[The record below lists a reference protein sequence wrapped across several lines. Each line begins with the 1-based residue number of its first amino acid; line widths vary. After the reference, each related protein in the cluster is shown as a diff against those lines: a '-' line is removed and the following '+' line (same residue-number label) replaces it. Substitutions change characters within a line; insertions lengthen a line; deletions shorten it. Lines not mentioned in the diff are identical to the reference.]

1 MHSQVFKSK
10 VNQFKH
16 KLSLGHWPQ
25 RLMNQGLH
33 NNIIFG
39 TYLKIK
45 ESVICIKQQ
54 EKSFYFI
61 FFYKKVQGNP
71 KQ

>member
-1 MHSQVFKSK
+1 MHSEVFKSK

-45 ESVICIKQQ
+45 ESVICRKQQ
-54 EKSFYFI
+54 ENI
-61 FFYKKVQGNP
+61 I
-71 KQ
+71 